1 MNAKGAQTAFR
12 AEHKSCRALK
22 IPHAPRSAVSCTR
35 KMGKFRSVFIT
46 ALAAFL
52 VTVKP
57 AFGQE
62 KAYTSSWAVQ
72 ITGGAEKADEIAEK
86 YGFENLGLVNYILC

>member
-1 MNAKGAQTAFR
+1 
-12 AEHKSCRALK
+12 
-22 IPHAPRSAVSCTR
+22 
-35 KMGKFRSVFIT
+35 MGKFRSVFIT

-52 VTVKP
+52 VTVAIVKP

-86 YGFENLGLVNYILC
+86 YGFENLGLVKTSIIHSVLVKIISFSDWWTK